1 MGDSYGEASQ
11 VQSQGKTGAGTFE
24 EHRPLLFGIAYRL
37 TGSVMDAED
46 LVQETYVRW
55 SRASQAEVDSP
66 REFLA
71 TVATRLAI
79 NHLRSARVRREQ
91 YVGPWLPEP
100 LLRAEAPVPGDPA
113 ELAESLQTAFLVLL
127 ESLSPVERAAFLL
140 RDVFAYE
147 YAEIARVLGK
157 TDANSRKIV
166 ERARARISE
175 GRSRFDPAPGQLA
188 AVMENFVRACTS
200 GDPSALLA
208 VLAEDVTFVSDGG
221 GRVPAALRPVVGASN
236 VARLLLGLLAKAPP
250 GVEMRIQHVNGQVG
264 AVAYLE
270 DRPFNVLTLAVAAGR
285 VRAVYVVTNP
295 DKLPRHPGP
304 VAADADLPH

>member
-1 MGDSYGEASQ
+1 MEHSDGSASQ
-11 VQSQGKTGAGTFE
+11 VQSEGETGAGTFE
-24 EHRPLLFGIAYRL
+24 EHRPLLLGNAYRL

-55 SRASQAEVDSP
+55 SRASRTDVHSP
-66 REFLA
+66 REYLA

-100 LLRAEAPVPGDPA
+100 LLRAETPAPGDPV

-140 RDVFAYE
+140 REVFAYE
-147 YAEIARVLGK
+147 YAEVARVLGK
-157 TDANSRKIV
+157 TDTNARKIV

-175 GRSRFDPAPGQLA
+175 GRSRFDPAPGQLV
-188 AVMENFVRACTS
+188 AVMESFVRACTS

-236 VARLLLGLLAKAPP
+236 VARLLLGLLAKTPP
-250 GVEMRIQHVNGQVG
+250 GVVTRIQQVNGQVG

-270 DRPFNVLTLAVAAGR
+270 GCPFHVLTLAVAAGQ
-285 VRAVYVVTNP
+285 VRTIYVVTNP
-295 DKLPRHPGP
+295 DKLPRRAGP
-304 VAADADLPH
+304 VAADAGPLH